1 FAAVEVAAKV
11 LFACLATKLL
21 TEIYC
26 LDETRKGAGLALA
39 CRPVESTAHRSTA
52 APINPQHGYDGLS
65 RAEPKVRIH
74 LPPAA
79 SQERT
84 SHRVTRRNVACQPRA
99 ATAWLRA
106 QRASQPSGAPAH
118 APTRRSAP
126 PRLASKVQW
135 QLRDRLEP
143 RRVVA
148 DGRVPA
154 AWGVAADGGPRV
166 RIHLPPAVSSVVE
179 PRGDR
184 RNPRGVPDR
193 DDLGPRCFRR

>member
-1 FAAVEVAAKV
+1 MRMMFAAVEVAAKV

-79 SQERT
+79 SLLRT
-84 SHRVTRRNVACQPRA
+84 
-99 ATAWLRA
+99 
-106 QRASQPSGAPAH
+106 
-118 APTRRSAP
+118 
-126 PRLASKVQW
+126 
-135 QLRDRLEP
+135 
-143 RRVVA
+143 
-148 DGRVPA
+148 
-154 AWGVAADGGPRV
+154 
-166 RIHLPPAVSSVVE
+166 
-179 PRGDR
+179 
-184 RNPRGVPDR
+184 
-193 DDLGPRCFRR
+193 